1 MGAGDFMNAIC
12 LKRDGGD
19 LTVSV
24 IILPPYSDEKSLC
37 VYENFTD
44 NLKTHLA
51 DSLGKKGFCERVSAW
66 DAACK
71 LLKNSGVES
80 DGIFFENGKPLTETV
95 SLSISHT
102 QGLVAAV
109 TGDIP
114 VGVDVQTIKKVEY
127 KKIAD
132 RMGFKN
138 VATEDEFFKEWTKY
152 EAEFKIGKNVEV
164 ETTVKKIEYCGNE
177 YFFAL
182 AVKKGFVGKIIYDVP
197 PQMRIKDFTK

>member
-1 MGAGDFMNAIC
+1 MRKDDFMNAIY
-12 LKRDGGD
+12 LKRDGGEYA
-19 LTVSV
+19 VSV
-24 IILPPYSDEKSLC
+24 IIAQPYSDEKSLC

-44 NLKTHLA
+44 NLKTHLS
-51 DSLGKKGFCERVSAW
+51 DSIGKKGFCERVSAW

-71 LLKNSGVES
+71 LLKKRGVES
-80 DGIFFENGKPLTETV
+80 EEIFFEDGKPLTETV

-114 VGVDVQTIKKVEY
+114 VGVDLQAEKKVDY

-138 VATEDEFFKEWTKY
+138 VTTEDDFFKEWTKY

-164 ETTVKKIEYCGNE
+164 QTTVKKIEYCGSE

-182 AVKKGFVGKIIYDVP
+182 AVKKGFSGEVAYDIP
-197 PQMRIKDFTK
+197 SQACIEDFTK